1 MRVNWKLNAWW
12 DQLSASLLAGTQGLG
27 VYLNGTGLT
36 LVQLQKNFSG
46 LQAQHL
52 IFLPLEEG
60 GMAALALK
68 LQEFVADWGLESGPV
83 SLAVS
88 SEMGF
93 VRQATLPRAAAEN
106 LAQVVAY
113 ELDRFLPLPADKLY
127 FDFQV
132 LEEKED
138 EIHLM
143 LLALPRE
150 PVEVCLALLAEVG
163 LKPMSLELAPTAVA
177 NAFAALG
184 GKLPHS
190 WLLLNLEPGA
200 FQLTQ
205 VWGQTLGA
213 FIQRSDLAPRDL
225 PKILRHEMDR
235 LRGRGPG
242 PQSPVPLRQRRRRD
256 RCRHH
261 GPAARLGR
269 GLPQPVPHPG
279 AAAGNRADP
288 GLCRPWGPPSGAWA
302 KCPWGPTCCPWRR
315 GPSADFGGYSS
326 IHKCCCWS
334 FWDSACL
341 GRQPLVHKRV
351 VLYQVNRQIAALE
364 TPEAKQVEGQ
374 LEESRALAKQ
384 MESLRKVGQSPDKLR
399 VLKDLTTLIP
409 DNTWLFNLHLIKQ
422 TLDISGMSRS
432 ASDLIPL
439 LEKSGWLQKTE
450 FASPIVTDANK
461 LEHFKIKAEIKGL
474 EPGS

>member
-235 LRGRGPG
+235 LRGGARDPKALCLYGSGGAGFDAATMGRQQGLDVVYPSLFPVQGLPPETELPG
-242 PQSPVPLRQRRRRD
+242 ALPALGAALRSLGKVPL
-256 RCRHH
+256 
-261 GPAARLGR
+261 GTNLLPLAARA
-269 GLPQPVPHPG
+269 V
-279 AAAGNRADP
+279 
-288 GLCRPWGPPSGAWA
+288 
-302 KCPWGPTCCPWRR
+302 
-315 GPSADFGGYSS
+315 ADFGRYSLS
-326 IHKCCCWS
+326 KMLLLVFLGLCVVWAG
-334 FWDSACL
+334 SA
-341 GRQPLVHKRV
+341 LVHKRI
-351 VLYQVNRQIAALE
+351 VLYQVNRQIAALA
-364 TPEAKQVEGQ
+364 PQAKQVEGQ
-374 LEESRALAKQ
+374 LQESRALAKQ